1 MDRFATSIAKFD
13 GRILERGFWL
23 YVWTVSSP
31 VGDVLYVGRT
41 GDSSSGFASSP
52 FSRLGQHLD
61 LKVGAKANSLLKNL
75 RAAKIDPLLCTFE
88 MFAIGP
94 LFLEQRDLAEHRK
107 RRDKLAALEF
117 ALAQHL
123 GENGY
128 RVLGTHG
135 CRKPLDRGLFNKVIA
150 IADGKFPDLQL
161 TRNH

>member
-1 MDRFATSIAKFD
+1 
-13 GRILERGFWL
+13 
-23 YVWTVSSP
+23 
-31 VGDVLYVGRT
+31 
-41 GDSSSGFASSP
+41 
-52 FSRLGQHLD
+52 
-61 LKVGAKANSLLKNL
+61 
-75 RAAKIDPLLCTFE
+75 

-135 CRKPLDRGLFNKVIA
+135 SRKPLNKRLFNKVIA
-150 IADGKFPDLQL
+150 IVDAKFPDLQL
-161 TRNH
+161 T